1 MASSN
6 VIQTNDQTGKLKWQN
21 LDSAFGGQY
30 EDLLTL
36 GKGEAAFGV
45 VPSLPTVAV
54 VVGGAV
60 ETAKVS
66 GKAAVV
72 FLTSTSSE
80 TVDVSIA
87 ELVAPVGAVLT
98 FVVLDAGAGLTLT
111 GLGLSAEALAATT
124 SYVVC
129 PDGTLAL
136 CSISA

>member
-1 MASSN
+1 MSSN
-6 VIQTNDQTGKLKWQN
+6 VIQTNDQTGKLKFQN
-21 LDSAFGGQY
+21 LDSAFGGAY

-36 GKGEAAFGV
+36 GKGEVALGV
-45 VPSLPTVAV
+45 VPTLPSVSVT
-54 VVGGAV
+54 VGGAV

-80 TVDVSIA
+80 SVAVSIA
-87 ELVAPVGAVLT
+87 ELVAPVGAVVT

-111 GLGLSAEALAATT
+111 GLGLSAEALAATS
-124 SYVVC
+124 SYIVC

-136 CSISA
+136 CGISA

>member
-1 MASSN
+1 MATSN
-6 VIQTNDQTGKLKWQN
+6 VIQTIDSSGKLKWQN
-21 LDSAFGGQY
+21 LDSVFGGKY

-36 GKGEAAFGV
+36 GKGEVAFGA
-45 VPSLPTVAV
+45 VPALPTAAV
-54 VVGGAV
+54 VVGDAV

-80 TVDVSIA
+80 IVDVSIA

-98 FVVLDAGAGLTLT
+98 FVVLDAGAGLTLS
-111 GLGLSAEALAATT
+111 GLGLSAEAIAATT
-124 SYVVC
+124 SYIVC
-129 PDGTLAL
+129 PDGSLAL